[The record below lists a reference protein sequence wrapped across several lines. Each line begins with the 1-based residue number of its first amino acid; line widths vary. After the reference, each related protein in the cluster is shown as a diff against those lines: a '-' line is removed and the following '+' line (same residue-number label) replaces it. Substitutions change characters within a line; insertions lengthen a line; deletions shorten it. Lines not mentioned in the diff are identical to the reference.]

1 MEKAS
6 RQREISYGYS
16 QYVPREEY
24 LGPLKEG
31 NNEGQEVREG
41 DPPGLTQDSENPAE
55 GYTKENCLL
64 GRQ

>member
-6 RQREISYGYS
+6 KQREMSYGYP

-31 NNEGQEVREG
+31 NNKGQEVREG
-41 DPPGLTQDSENPAE
+41 DPPGVTQDSENPDE
-55 GYTKENCLL
+55 GYRKEN
-64 GRQ
+64 